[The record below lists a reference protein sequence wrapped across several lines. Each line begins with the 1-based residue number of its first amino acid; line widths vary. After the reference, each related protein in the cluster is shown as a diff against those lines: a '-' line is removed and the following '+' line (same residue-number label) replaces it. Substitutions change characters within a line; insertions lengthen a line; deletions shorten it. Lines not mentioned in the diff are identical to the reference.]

1 MAVERAFIVK
11 LIADT
16 KELSAGLN
24 AVGVEAEK
32 TLGSAMNKVALASAA
47 AFAGIAAFAF
57 KAGEAAIQDAA
68 EQEKLATTLRNVTGA
83 TDEAIASTEEYIA
96 NMARVTTFS
105 DSEMRPALEQL
116 VRSTGDLASAQE
128 LLGLAQDL
136 AVGTGQPLVATAE
149 ALARAQSGNMKSL
162 QALSPALRDNI
173 KDGESFDSVLRELTA
188 TFGGQAAAAAGTLQ
202 GQMVILRNRFSE
214 VVENIGTALLPAIE
228 GLIGLLGKFASFAEN
243 NTGLILGLGA
253 AVATFTGIIVA
264 AAIGMKLYATAAA
277 IATAANTAFGISLT
291 ATGVGAIVV
300 VIGLLVGAFVTAMAK
315 SEGFRNAVLGML
327 NGIIGGLEL
336 FVNSFIG
343 AWNWILEKIRKMGP
357 VLKAVG
363 IDVSNLG
370 PVGEVSFGR
379 LGAAADSAANKINNV
394 AIQTDLAASRLA
406 AANLQN
412 GIVSVSDA
420 QTKLAITTARVNEL
434 RAQAVKGGTSI
445 DALNQALK
453 DQQTAQSVLNTL
465 LGDTAKRTGGA
476 SKATEEAKS
485 KSEQYTEVLKK
496 AQGASDSYE
505 RSTRRLR
512 DAKKSLEQADSNLA
526 AAQEALTKAQQ
537 AGSPEEIADAQR
549 ALAAAERNVTRG
561 KFGAEQATFA
571 VRDAER
577 KLAEVRGNSESTAQD
592 VREAEIALEEAKL
605 RVKDQEDEQI
615 NTTRRLDEARR
626 QLRIATEGLREGDKE
641 LIPLKDAVT
650 RAEEEQTRAAEAHR
664 DAVKEQTSA
673 IEDYRK
679 ALEELNKTIANMPKV
694 AGRIGQPGLVPID
707 GVVTP
712 TPAAAGMGPN
722 PQAQTPVIVNVTAG
736 IGGNAY
742 QVGKEIIEVLDQY
755 TSVAG
760 PLDTLM
766 RVA

>member
-16 KELSAGLN
+16 KELTAGLN
-24 AVGVEAEK
+24 QVGVEAEK
-32 TLGSAMNKVALASAA
+32 TLGSAMNKIALASAA

-57 KAGEAAIQDAA
+57 KAGEAAIADAA

-83 TDEAIASTEEYIA
+83 TDEAIAATEEYIA

-105 DSEMRPALEQL
+105 DSEMRPALDQL
-116 VRSTGDLASAQE
+116 VRATGDLTSAQE

-136 AVGTGQPLVATAE
+136 AVGTGQPLIATAE
-149 ALARAQSGNMKSL
+149 ALARAQAGNMRSL

-173 KDGESFDSVLRELTA
+173 KDGESFDAVLKELTA

-202 GQMVILRNRFSE
+202 GQMVILRNRFGE

-228 GLIGLLGKFASFAEN
+228 GLIGLFSNLATFAEN
-243 NTGLILGLGA
+243 NTGLILGLG
-253 AVATFTGIIVA
+253 VAMGVFTGVIVA
-264 AAIGMKLYATAAA
+264 AAVAMKVYATAAA
-277 IATAANTAFGISLT
+277 IATAANTAFGLSLT

-300 VIGLLVGAFVTAMAK
+300 VIGLLIGAFVTAMAK

-327 NGIIGGLEL
+327 NSVIGGIEL
-336 FVNSFIG
+336 FVNSFIR
-343 AWNWILEKIRKMGP
+343 AWNFVLEKIRQMGP
-357 VLKAVG
+357 ALKLVG

-379 LGAAADSAANKINNV
+379 LGSAADDAAKKINNV

-412 GIVSVSDA
+412 GIVSVSQA
-420 QTKLAITTARVNEL
+420 QDKLAQTTARVNEL
-434 RAQAVKGGTSI
+434 RGQALKGGTSI

-465 LGDTAKRTGGA
+465 LGKTTTATGGA
-476 SKATEEAKS
+476 SRATAEVKTKA
-485 KSEQYTEVLKK
+485 EQYTEVLKK

-512 DAKKSLEQADSNLA
+512 DSKKSLEQADTNLA

-537 AGSPEEIADAQR
+537 AGSPAEIADAQR

-577 KLAEVRGNSESTAQD
+577 KLAEVRASGESTAQD

-712 TPAAAGMGPN
+712 TPAASGMGPN
-722 PQAQTPVIVNVTAG
+722 PGGQTPVIVNVTAG